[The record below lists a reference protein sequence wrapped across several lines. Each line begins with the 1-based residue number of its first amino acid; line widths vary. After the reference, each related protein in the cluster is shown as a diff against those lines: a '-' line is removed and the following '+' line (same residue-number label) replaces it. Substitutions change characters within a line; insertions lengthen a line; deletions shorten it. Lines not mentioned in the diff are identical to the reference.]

1 MALGLDLRHVMM
13 EIQQLEK
20 DEILIELSRQ
30 VGLVQVVL
38 LLQLILVVEYEVMV
52 FLSPQVKHV
61 MMVILVITMV
71 VVVYVSLNLV
81 IIVSQLLQILL
92 ILPVIQSVETGI
104 GLALRLVMMPTHQ
117 METDV
122 TLHEI

>member
-1 MALGLDLRHVMM
+1 M